1 MPRHVSSSDAPKAR
15 RRSKRLSWS
24 DVERRV
30 ARVRAVLEEA
40 MPADIAAERANN
52 AALALMAADEGGDT
66 IELRRT
72 VVYLTL
78 GDILDNTPAMR
89 GRETLLAH
97 QRQPERVVQRRVGGR
112 ALALAVRLALT
123 AS

>member
-1 MPRHVSSSDAPKAR
+1 M
-15 RRSKRLSWS
+15 
-24 DVERRV
+24 

-40 MPADIAAERANN
+40 MPAEIAAERANN

-78 GDILDNTPAMR
+78 GDILDNAHAMQ
-89 GRETLLAH
+89 GH
-97 QRQPERVVQRRVGGR
+97 VVSPEMLER
-112 ALALAVRLALT
+112 ASIAWC
-123 AS
+123 SDE

>member
-78 GDILDNTPAMR
+78 GDILDNTHAMR
-89 GRETLLAH
+89 GHVVSDEML
-97 QRQPERVVQRRVGGR
+97 QR
-112 ALALAVRLALT
+112 
-123 AS
+123 ASSAWCSDE